1 MKKILF
7 SIFLLVFVIN
17 VNADE
22 IKYFDI
28 NIPDTYTMEETK
40 ENVYKWVS
48 NDNKYEN
55 IVITIEKNDGQKN
68 NISRYT
74 DKNIEQYKEYIQA
87 AYNKALEEYNLK
99 IDVKSIKKEKV
110 NNVDALVYDIVWP
123 TKDSIGYD
131 TYQKGIT
138 WTTKNY
144 IYMYLWSSDKEI
156 DTNNDNYKKIL
167 KSFKMNDELIKPE
180 GFFNTRR
187 KRIIIVGTLAGITG
201 YIISAL
207 QKRKKKNV

>member
-1 MKKILF
+1 MKKILLC
-7 SIFLLVFVIN
+7 LLLLIFVIN
-17 VNADE
+17 VHADE

-28 NIPDTYTMEETK
+28 DIPDTYTKEETK

-48 NDNKYEN
+48 KDNNHEN
-55 IVITIEKNDGQKN
+55 IVITVEKNNGQKN
-68 NISRYT
+68 NISKYS
-74 DKNIEQYKEYIQA
+74 DKDVEQYKEYIQA

-99 IDVKSIKKEKV
+99 IDIRNMKKTKV

-138 WTTKNY
+138 WTTEKY
-144 IYMYLWSSDKEI
+144 IYMYLWSSDKKI
-156 DTNNDNYKKIL
+156 DTTDETYKNVL
-167 KSFKMNDELIKPE
+167 KSFKMNDELIKPT

-187 KRIIIVGTLAGITG
+187 KRIILVGAIGGVIG
-201 YIISAL
+201 YILSAI
-207 QKRKKKNV
+207 QKSKNKRV